1 MAKNIM
7 EFEKVLPV
15 DYDGTFRFTN
25 DSDEDFTATWG
36 KVNYTFPAHTT
47 SPMVM
52 PDFTALE
59 VQSIRKKFAEQWA
72 IREYG
77 KGDAYGTLMKQ
88 ERNADGTPRLNSIH
102 QAGTYSLESLT
113 PYIQRCLI
121 PLPTAKASVEKV
133 VSVPMEDKLSTNDDG
148 EVNTIAVSKQGLD
161 LVSERKSTL
170 KRKAMAE

>member
-47 SPMVM
+47 SPMIM

-59 VQSIRKKFAEQWA
+59 VQQIRKRFAEQWA
-72 IREYG
+72 TREFGKSKEYG
-77 KGDAYGTLMKQ
+77 NLMRQ
-88 ERNADGTPRLNSIH
+88 ERSPEGIPLLTH
-102 QAGTYSLESLT
+102 YYQAGQYSLNELA

-121 PLPTAKASVEKV
+121 PLPEAKASVEKV
-133 VSVPMEDKLSTNDDG
+133 ETIPMEEKLSKDDEGNTN
-148 EVNTIAVSKQGLD
+148 TFAVSKQGLD
-161 LVSERKSTL
+161 LVQEKKSLRK
-170 KRKAMAE
+170 KALAE